1 MTESHTKFSDKIYYY
16 QSANNDAKS
25 IKENFVIRI
34 DEFQRIINS
43 LANKKGNDPLQH
55 ELILGRRGSGKST
68 LLKRI
73 EIEITENEQL
83 NNNFIAINFA
93 EEQSSIYR
101 LFDLWN
107 IVIEELNDRFNDNL
121 VAKNYKDFNDDVEY
135 TMHLF
140 DLIRESLKKK
150 KKRLVLL
157 LDNFDRV
164 VESFQDDGNL
174 LRQLLINYNDV
185 QIIGGSTR
193 MNEHFWKYDQPF
205 YEFFRRHHL
214 EALSSNEMIKLI
226 LHWSET
232 LEYPK
237 LKDFAKHNIG
247 KIESIRILTDGL
259 PRTLQFFIEIL
270 LDNSEL
276 YGYDYLKKIMDKVTP
291 IYQERL
297 TMLTPQLR
305 KIVAEMAFLWEACST
320 KQLVEKC
327 QMKSGLIS
335 ANLKTLINKGLIDK
349 IETGKKNHLYRISE
363 RFFNMWFI
371 VTQGNPT
378 QKRKAKWLSIFLEHW
393 YGKNEFKNLV
403 TEHIKN
409 LQSGNISHN
418 KLLLLSKGISQAK
431 YITTSQRDEI
441 INLSE
446 GFQNKIGNSV
456 IPLPRKY
463 QEISEEILNLVE
475 KKAYGKAIALANE
488 IENEEDGIKFKLLSD
503 LYSNQK
509 YYNKAEG
516 YYLKAIEKE
525 DSQELNNLSI
535 LYDNQKNYK
544 KTEECNLKAIE
555 KEDNNALNNLD
566 CLREDQAEYKKV
578 EKHYFEAMENED
590 DNALFNLVLLH
601 YQKYDEKNAL
611 KSIKEYIQKSNT
623 KENVVLQLEII
634 IEIANGIFDT
644 VEKRIEIIL
653 QDFGTENLEF
663 MLLELLVHKQ
673 SQLVS
678 KLFNHPKFGEELKE
692 RYLVFYYV
700 TLTLI
705 DHKNIELL
713 STPPEIQE
721 VLNAVLEDIKKEQKA
736 FGYL

>member
-16 QSANNDAKS
+16 QSANNDAQS
-25 IKENFVIRI
+25 IKKNFVIRI

-73 EIEITENEQL
+73 EIEVTENEQL
-83 NNNFIAINFA
+83 NGNFIAINFA
-93 EEQSSIYR
+93 EEQASIYR

-107 IVIEELNDRFNDNL
+107 IVIEELNDRFKDNL

-135 TMHLF
+135 TMYLF
-140 DLIRESLKKK
+140 NLIRASLKKK

-157 LDNFDRV
+157 LDNFDRI
-164 VESFQDDGNL
+164 VEGFQDDGNI

-214 EALSSNEMIKLI
+214 EALSSGEMIKLI

-232 LEYPK
+232 LKYPK

-247 KIESIRILTDGL
+247 KIESIRVLTDGL

-297 TMLTPQLR
+297 NMLTPQLR

-327 QMKSGLIS
+327 QMPSKLVS
-335 ANLKTLINKGLIDK
+335 ANLKTLIDKGLIDK

-378 QKRKAKWLSIFLEHW
+378 QKRKPKWLSIFLEHW

-409 LQSGNISHN
+409 LQLGNISHN
-418 KLLLLSKGISQAK
+418 KLLLLSKGISQTR

-441 INLSE
+441 LSLSE
-446 GFQNKIGNSV
+446 DFQNKIESNA

-463 QEISEEILNLVE
+463 KEIYGEVMSFNKKGKF
-475 KKAYGKAIALANE
+475 KKAITLANE
-488 IENEEDGIKFKLLSD
+488 IENEEDGIKFKLLGD

-509 YYNKAEG
+509 YYNKAKE
-516 YYLKAIEKE
+516 YY
-525 DSQELNNLSI
+525 
-535 LYDNQKNYK
+535 
-544 KTEECNLKAIE
+544 LKAIE
-555 KEDNNALNNLD
+555 KEDNNALNNLN
-566 CLREDQAEYKKV
+566 CLREDPTEYKKV
-578 EKHYFEAMENED
+578 EKHYFEATENED
-590 DNALFNLVLLH
+590 DNTLFNLVLLH

-673 SQLVS
+673 NQLVL

-692 RYLVFYYV
+692 RYLVYYYA

-705 DHKNIELL
+705 DTKNIELL

-721 VLNAVLEDIKKEQKA
+721 VLSEVLEDIKKEQKA
-736 FGYL
+736 FGY

>member
-1 MTESHTKFSDKIYYY
+1 
-16 QSANNDAKS
+16 
-25 IKENFVIRI
+25 
-34 DEFQRIINS
+34 
-43 LANKKGNDPLQH
+43 
-55 ELILGRRGSGKST
+55 
-68 LLKRI
+68 
-73 EIEITENEQL
+73 
-83 NNNFIAINFA
+83 
-93 EEQSSIYR
+93 
-101 LFDLWN
+101 
-107 IVIEELNDRFNDNL
+107 
-121 VAKNYKDFNDDVEY
+121 
-135 TMHLF
+135 
-140 DLIRESLKKK
+140 
-150 KKRLVLL
+150 
-157 LDNFDRV
+157 
-164 VESFQDDGNL
+164 
-174 LRQLLINYNDV
+174 
-185 QIIGGSTR
+185 
-193 MNEHFWKYDQPF
+193 
-205 YEFFRRHHL
+205 
-214 EALSSNEMIKLI
+214 
-226 LHWSET
+226 
-232 LEYPK
+232 
-237 LKDFAKHNIG
+237 
-247 KIESIRILTDGL
+247 
-259 PRTLQFFIEIL
+259 
-270 LDNSEL
+270 
-276 YGYDYLKKIMDKVTP
+276 MDKVTP

-327 QMKSGLIS
+327 QMKSSLIS
-335 ANLKTLINKGLIDK
+335 ANLKTLIDKGLIDK

-378 QKRKAKWLSIFLEHW
+378 QKRKAKWLSVFLEHW

-611 KSIKEYIQKSNT
+611 KSIKEYIQKSST
-623 KENVVLQLEII
+623 KENIDLQLEII
-634 IEIANGIFDT
+634 IEIANGIFNN
-644 VEKRIEIIL
+644 VEKRIEKIL

-663 MLLELLVHKQ
+663 MLQELLIHKQ